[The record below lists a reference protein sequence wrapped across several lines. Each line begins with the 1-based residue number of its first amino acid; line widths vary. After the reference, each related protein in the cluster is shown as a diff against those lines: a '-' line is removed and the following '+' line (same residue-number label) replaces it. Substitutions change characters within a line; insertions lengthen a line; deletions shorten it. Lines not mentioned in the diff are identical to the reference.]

1 MSNTEH
7 NRLVVVGIDGSTDSL
22 HALDWAANEAAE
34 HDWPI
39 RLVHAYQP
47 VIAAMPAVAVQLP
60 EATEESERIL
70 EHARQWVSSDHPDLS
85 VSSMSVEGPAPRV
98 LLEASKRA
106 RLLVVGREGLGRF
119 AELALGSV
127 SLACASRSDTPV
139 AVIPSSW
146 EPPAQPYGRVV
157 VGVDGSANCQAA
169 VQYAF
174 EAATERDAE
183 LAVVFA
189 WHQPTRWPE
198 GWPLTSENK
207 PRYPADYD
215 LIISESIAGWR
226 EKYPNV
232 TVTTIAEAE
241 HPAEALARQ
250 AADADLVVI
259 GGRGHGTVTGMLLG
273 SVARAILR
281 HVDRPTIVVHQPES

>member
-7 NRLVVVGIDGSTDSL
+7 NRLIVVGVDGSTDSL
-22 HALDWAANEAAE
+22 HALDWAADQAAE
-34 HDWPI
+34 HGLPI

-47 VIAAMPAVAVQLP
+47 VIAAMPAVAVRLP

-70 EHARQWVSSDHPDLS
+70 RHAQKWVLSDHPDLP
-85 VSSMSVEGPAPRV
+85 VSILSIEGPAPRV
-98 LLEASKRA
+98 LLEASKQA
-106 RLLVVGREGLGRF
+106 RLVVVGREGLGRF

-127 SLACASRSDTPV
+127 SLAVASRSTTPV

-146 EPPAQPYGRVV
+146 DPPAEPHGRVV

-174 EAATERDAE
+174 EAATERNAE

-215 LIISESIAGWR
+215 LILSESIAGWR

-232 TVTTIAEAE
+232 AVTTIAETE
-241 HPAEALARQ
+241 HPAAALAHQ
-250 AADADLVVI
+250 TVNADLVVI

-281 HVDRPTIVVHQPES
+281 HVNRPTVVVHQTES